1 MRVIKKFKTYQIQ
14 KKSDCVST
22 LSESV
27 PRRPRSLSRR
37 TTTSGFPPPLPGTA
51 WEAVE
56 AARIAGA
63 GHQSLAGASG
73 DVYEWAVS
81 YRHPPYK

>member
-37 TTTSGFPPPLPGTA
+37 TTTSGFPLPSRAA
-51 WEAVE
+51 WEPVE